1 MKFGAWGFTWV
12 WSFCPSTVWHK
23 KPTGHNFLSL
33 LYRLVQPNSLARASI
48 CPVMSTVNVR
58 KIFKEYP
65 GSGSIGTASNRFWAD
80 FFCLAACPAAKAPC
94 TTPALHQWS
103 NGWLNLI
110 TWYIIYT
117 YHIRY
122 ARSSCLFRWL
132 YLVSLEFH
140 VGCEAGCGLSC
151 NDDQAYH
158 VQFGHAHNDTFGL
171 SQTKRKLLHISTA
184 YCPCIENY
192 SLLLCCLVAHLSLV
206 DS

>member
-122 ARSSCLFRWL
+122 ARSSCSSCGFILCLWNFMLGAKPGVDWAAMMIRPITFSSDTPITTRSALVKQNASFYTFLQHIALVLKTTLYYSAVWL
-132 YLVSLEFH
+132 RIYPS
-140 VGCEAGCGLSC
+140 
-151 NDDQAYH
+151 
-158 VQFGHAHNDTFGL
+158 
-171 SQTKRKLLHISTA
+171 
-184 YCPCIENY
+184 
-192 SLLLCCLVAHLSLV
+192 
-206 DS
+206 